1 LLFFNVP
8 EEARSMKI
16 LRSKSAVSA
25 AFALSFLACIDS
37 INFAPMAQASP
48 TKEASQKAEMTRL
61 QGEWSM
67 VMGERGGQ
75 KLPDAIVSTG
85 RRVAKGNNLTVTV
98 GGQTFMKA
106 TFTVNPSKK
115 PKSID
120 YMITEGPDKGKK
132 QLGIYELNSDTVR
145 FCFSTPGK
153 DRPAQFSTSAEDG
166 RTLSTWK
173 RLKK

>member
-1 LLFFNVP
+1 
-8 EEARSMKI
+8 MKI

-25 AFALSFLACIDS
+25 AFALSLLACIGF
-37 INFAPMAQASP
+37 IPIAHAGP
-48 TKEASQKAEMTRL
+48 TKEAPSKAEMGRL

-85 RRVAKGNNLTVTV
+85 KRVAKGNNLTVTL

-106 TFTVNPSKK
+106 TFTVNPSTK

-120 YMITEGPDKGKK
+120 YTITEGPDKGKK
-132 QLGIYELNSDTVR
+132 QLGIYEFKGDTVR
-145 FCFSTPGK
+145 FCSSIPGK
-153 DRPAQFSTSAEDG
+153 ARPAQFSTGAEDG

-173 RLKK
+173 RVKK